1 MDTNKKGEIAKLK
14 VELMA
19 AELGWISSRTVEG
32 SRYDLV
38 LDNGKKLYR
47 TQVKY
52 ADGKS
57 SHSDGSILVGFR
69 KAIGDDR
76 NKNTKYQRVKKKNI
90 QSIRN
95 RCCFG
100 VCSKG

>member
-76 NKNTKYQRVKKKNI
+76 NKKYKIPESKKKEHTIN
-90 QSIRN
+90 Q
-95 RCCFG
+95 
-100 VCSKG
+100 K